1 MDNETSDKI
10 KISKEIIATLPI
22 ESFPGRIV
30 VVDNEAQ
37 VTEATKCLSHESIIG
52 FDTETRPTFKKGQT
66 GTIGELAPK
75 PHPWLYSETAKVGLG
90 ISEEDKCHV
99 LGFEDS
105 SAGIMSI
112 RLAGF
117 QAVGITG
124 GNIHKSGVDSLC
136 MTQYDNL
143 CDALPLILGK

>member
-1 MDNETSDKI
+1 M
-10 KISKEIIATLPI
+10 
-22 ESFPGRIV
+22 
-30 VVDNEAQ
+30 
-37 VTEATKCLSHESIIG
+37 
-52 FDTETRPTFKKGQT
+52 
-66 GTIGELAPK
+66 
-75 PHPWLYSETAKVGLG
+75 
-90 ISEEDKCHV
+90 

-136 MTQYDNL
+136 MAQYDNL